1 MAGHVMPV
9 RDYIV
14 DRVIKTA
21 AKDKMRRRLT
31 RDLNVLQGIES
42 FEKERHDINKQLR
55 TDRYQIHHDTT
66 GFAFNIM
73 LVRLNLSKNTN
84 ERYILKLCETIDV
97 PKYYACISIHHPPDS
112 PIIARAILAPKLSDF
127 ETAFAA
133 FETTFC
139 LRTGI
144 LWSCREEPRVDREDV
159 FAYVRPKV
167 GEPRGLVLRDY
178 SDLIGRL

>member
-55 TDRYQIHHDTT
+55 T
-66 GFAFNIM
+66 
-73 LVRLNLSKNTN
+73 
-84 ERYILKLCETIDV
+84 
-97 PKYYACISIHHPPDS
+97 
-112 PIIARAILAPKLSDF
+112 
-127 ETAFAA
+127 
-133 FETTFC
+133 
-139 LRTGI
+139 
-144 LWSCREEPRVDREDV
+144 
-159 FAYVRPKV
+159 
-167 GEPRGLVLRDY
+167 
-178 SDLIGRL
+178 